1 MKSTKRMTR
10 RLSHAAAAA
19 ALTVAIAGCGQG
31 LFDVAPPAASSGQ
44 VVLTEHVTPSELVAV
59 TAAGAVDGTLF
70 QVIDATARPLERL
83 DIVPAGGGTQ
93 ALVASSSPAPTVV
106 RIPAKPAAPPSGAT
120 SYQKAVYQKD
130 VARWDGELAAGQR
143 TVASRTAA
151 ATDTW
156 VRGQL
161 AKVSSADPSAADGSL
176 AAESGLAGS
185 VLSGLVDQAGA
196 RFGGHVVVLMA
207 VDSLDGT
214 PPGEQLV
221 GADVIALTPFLPG
234 TAAAAAAQEKLIAAG
249 AARASVLGPEAT
261 PAEVEQ
267 LVSDGLGLRLVSEP
281 LSGPAL
287 FGNDSAV
294 LLPAATRVL
303 IPLLAPLRQPGATAV
318 INGYASAPG
327 GIQHNQQLSENR
339 AAAVAAFFEA
349 HGVPASALL
358 VIGHGASDFV
368 APGSSPDN
376 RRVVVVIE
384 EPA

>member
-1 MKSTKRMTR
+1 MTSMKRMTR
-10 RLSHAAAAA
+10 RCSLAATAA
-19 ALTVAIAGCGQG
+19 ALTVAMAGCGQG
-31 LFDVAPPAASSGQ
+31 LFDVAQPAVSGGR
-44 VVLTEHVTPSELVAV
+44 VVLTEHVTSSALVAV
-59 TAAGAVDGTLF
+59 TAAGAANGTLF
-70 QVIDATARPLERL
+70 QVIGATARPLEHL
-83 DIVPAGGGTQ
+83 DIAPTGGTQ
-93 ALVASSSPAPTVV
+93 TLVASSSPAPAAV
-106 RIPAKPAAPPSGAT
+106 RIPAKPVPPPRGAT
-120 SYQKAVYQKD
+120 SYQNAVYQKD
-130 VARWDGELAAGQR
+130 VTRWDGELATGQR

-161 AKVSSADPSAADGSL
+161 AKVGSADASAADGNL
-176 AAESGLAGS
+176 AAETVLAGS

-196 RFGGHVVVLMA
+196 RFGRRVVLLA
-207 VDSLDGT
+207 VDSLDGV
-214 PPGEQLV
+214 PPAGELA
-221 GADVIALTPFLPG
+221 GADVIVLTPFLPG

-261 PAEVEQ
+261 PAELEQ
-267 LVSDGLGLRLVSEP
+267 LVSDGLGLRQVSEP

-294 LLPAATRVL
+294 LLAAATLVL
-303 IPLLAPLRQPGATAV
+303 TPLLGPLRQPGATAV

-327 GIQHNQQLSENR
+327 GVQHNQQLSENR

-349 HGVPASALL
+349 HGVSASALL
-358 VIGHGASDFV
+358 VVGHGASDFV

>member
-1 MKSTKRMTR
+1 MTSMKRMTR
-10 RLSHAAAAA
+10 RCSLAVAAA
-19 ALTVAIAGCGQG
+19 ALTVAMAGCGQG
-31 LFDVAPPAASSGQ
+31 LFDVAQPAVSGGQ
-44 VVLTEHVTPSELVAV
+44 VVLTEHATPSALVAV
-59 TAAGAVDGTLF
+59 TAAGAANGTLL
-70 QVIDATARPLERL
+70 QVIGATARPLEHL
-83 DIVPAGGGTQ
+83 DIAPASGTQ
-93 ALVASSSPAPTVV
+93 TLAASSSPAPAAV
-106 RIPAKPAAPPSGAT
+106 RIPAKPVPPPRGAT
-120 SYQKAVYQKD
+120 SYQEAVYQKD
-130 VARWDGELAAGQR
+130 VTRWDGELATGQR

-161 AKVSSADPSAADGSL
+161 AKADAADASAADGSL
-176 AAESGLAGS
+176 AAETGLAGS

-196 RFGGHVVVLMA
+196 RFGGRVVLLA

-214 PPGEQLV
+214 PPDELA
-221 GADVIALTPFLPG
+221 GADVIVLTPFLPG

-249 AARASVLGPEAT
+249 AARASILGPEAT
-261 PAEVEQ
+261 PAELEQ
-267 LVSDGLGLRLVSEP
+267 LVSDGLGLRQVSEP

-294 LLPAATRVL
+294 LLAAATRVL
-303 IPLLAPLRQPGATAV
+303 TPLLGQLRQPGATAV

-327 GIQHNQQLSENR
+327 GVQHNQQLSENR

-349 HGVPASALL
+349 HGVSASALL
-358 VIGHGASDFV
+358 VVGHGASDFV

>member
-1 MKSTKRMTR
+1 
-10 RLSHAAAAA
+10 
-19 ALTVAIAGCGQG
+19 
-31 LFDVAPPAASSGQ
+31 
-44 VVLTEHVTPSELVAV
+44 
-59 TAAGAVDGTLF
+59 
-70 QVIDATARPLERL
+70 
-83 DIVPAGGGTQ
+83 
-93 ALVASSSPAPTVV
+93 
-106 RIPAKPAAPPSGAT
+106 
-120 SYQKAVYQKD
+120 
-130 VARWDGELAAGQR
+130 
-143 TVASRTAA
+143 
-151 ATDTW
+151 
-156 VRGQL
+156 
-161 AKVSSADPSAADGSL
+161 
-176 AAESGLAGS
+176 
-185 VLSGLVDQAGA
+185 
-196 RFGGHVVVLMA
+196 MA